1 MKKVAIVGIGITPF
15 RARYLDKTYF
25 ELAYDATKLA
35 LEDANKNGAEIT
47 HNNLE
52 STVYGIYNELFE
64 RQFMPDIFIN
74 SYIGMNNKPG
84 TRIASGGATGG
95 YTVRMAYAEVASG
108 LSDLCLCLGV
118 EKCNDC
124 YDEQTG
130 VTTPEVLNA
139 IAYSADMTYEYP
151 MGMMAASSYVS
162 MVNAHYEEFGNP
174 TEEQMAYVSV
184 KNHGNAILNP
194 KAQSP
199 MKVSVED
206 VLNSRIICFPF
217 KMLDCCLYSEASA
230 ALILANEDKVKELGV
245 ENPIWITGVGAANTD
260 CFIGNREDMGRL
272 YSNIYAAKAAYKM
285 AGLDYNPFGE
295 GGPWIKKTFEKP
307 GEGPWLDGELPCCPS
322 GGLIGCGHAVGATGI
337 MSTGEAA
344 LQLREEA
351 GKHQV
356 SIEKGRAISHSI
368 GGPGAAYAA
377 IIVMANEE
385 GLKKP

>member
-1 MKKVAIVGIGITPF
+1 MKKVAIIGVGITPF

-35 LEDANKNGAEIT
+35 LEDANRNNAEIT
-47 HNNLE
+47 HNNIE

-64 RQFMPDIFIN
+64 RQFMPDIFTN
-74 SYIGMNNKPG
+74 SYLGLNNKPG
-84 TRIASGGATGG
+84 TRVATGGATGG
-95 YTVRMAYAEVASG
+95 YTVRMAYAEIASG
-108 LSDLCLCLGV
+108 LSDLCLCIGL

-199 MKVSVED
+199 
-206 VLNSRIICFPF
+206 RIICYPF

-230 ALILANEDKVKELGV
+230 ALILASEERVKELGV
-245 ENPIWITGVGAANTD
+245 EKPIWITGVDAANTD
-260 CFIGNREDMGRL
+260 CFIGNREAMGRL

-285 AGLDYNPFGE
+285 AGLDYNN
-295 GGPWIKKTFEKP
+295 IKNQID
-307 GEGPWLDGELPCCPS
+307 LAELHDAFS
-322 GGLIGCGHAVGATGI
+322 GHYL
-337 MSTGEAA
+337 S
-344 LQLREEA
+344 
-351 GKHQV
+351 
-356 SIEKGRAISHSI
+356 
-368 GGPGAAYAA
+368 
-377 IIVMANEE
+377 
-385 GLKKP
+385 